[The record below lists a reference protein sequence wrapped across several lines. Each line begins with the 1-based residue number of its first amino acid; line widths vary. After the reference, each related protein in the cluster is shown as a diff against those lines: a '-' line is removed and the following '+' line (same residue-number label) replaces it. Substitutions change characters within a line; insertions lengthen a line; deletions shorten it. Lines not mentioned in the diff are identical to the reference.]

1 MNDRLKYIRKRERLS
16 QEKMAQILGVTR
28 ACLANYES
36 GRNNPTNPF
45 INLFCIEFNI
55 NKEWFVTGN
64 GEPYNKPEFDDGYIA
79 SLFADLTLGK
89 NEELKKLLYKV
100 SKIDKSYYSSI
111 ETLIDGLLK

>member
-45 INLFCIEFNI
+45 INLLCIEFNI
-55 NKEWFVTGN
+55 NKEWFINGK